1 MIPNQ
6 RIEKLLEM
14 YSENEKR
21 YNEANIAF
29 NYERYENLK
38 TAIKKEI
45 NYECQKIISG
55 VSYVQSFFKDK
66 FCEIELLDYRVPFS
80 VDYVEAEKGFKKMK
94 SGSNTNYKTIIP
106 HFITHKQEHFNE
118 IQTRIL
124 LSYEYFSVSDV
135 TIRNGIAPYQSELK
149 NAIKIAKKLCL
160 FDSKGYATQLN
171 KLIFK
176 SFEEKPTFKEI
187 IIFLNKLLND
197 DINDKKVENFKKEN
211 IKIILKLREN
221 IDKIEVY

>member
-6 RIEKLLEM
+6 RIEELLEM
-14 YSENEKR
+14 YSENEKKH
-21 YNEANIAF
+21 NEANIAF
-29 NYERYENLK
+29 NFERYENLK
-38 TAIKKEI
+38 IAIKKEI
-45 NYECQKIISG
+45 NYECQKIISK

-80 VDYVEAEKGFKKMK
+80 VDYLEDEKGFRRM
-94 SGSNTNYKTIIP
+94 SEGSQTDYKEIIQDL
-106 HFITHKQEHFNE
+106 ITDKYEHFNQ

-124 LSYEYFSVSDV
+124 ASYEYFSVSDV
-135 TIRNGIAPYQSELK
+135 TIRNGIAPYQNELK

-160 FDSKGYATQLN
+160 FDSKGYATPLN
-171 KLIFK
+171 KLISK

-197 DINDKKVENFKKEN
+197 EVNDKKVENFKKEN
-211 IKIILKLREN
+211 IKIILKLKEN
-221 IDKIEVY
+221 IGKMEVY